1 MKDKA
6 KFIVFFMNSQ
16 KYITIS
22 VIVFALLLTIISIFC
37 VIKQFR
43 NTNVS
48 HKEKVRMRF

>member
-1 MKDKA
+1 MKDKT

-22 VIVFALLLTIISIFC
+22 VTVFALLLTISPIFC

-48 HKEKVRMRF
+48 YKKKCG